1 MSRAYK
7 CDICNSF
14 YDKNDILTAA
24 AQTENPCNYI
34 KLNNCIVQL
43 VEYNTKYDRDICPK
57 CTAKLQKTVD
67 DILRE
72 EIKQNGAIDGVVDGV
87 EVNYTK
93 C

>member
-1 MSRAYK
+1 MSKAYK

-14 YDKNDILTAA
+14 YDNNDIPIT
-24 AQTENPCNYI
+24 TYTKKCM
-34 KLNNCIVQL
+34 VQL
-43 VEYNTKYDRDICPK
+43 VEYDTHYDIDICPK

-67 DILRE
+67 DIRRA
-72 EIKQNGAIDGVVDGV
+72 EIKQSGAIDGVVDGV